1 MSTRETD
8 IEEREI
14 RQQTEGNGKER
25 KRNLGYNKHIF
36 LPSLQCRPQCTMG
49 SPTGVI
55 LPHLSKFFKNDAF
68 YCNLSKLYQIQLCHE
83 NFCSLWDF
91 WDDTYAHKNFSPSV
105 QCNVCIITLWWN
117 YNTISAAVV
126 KLQSSH
132 HSCEILSALY
142 LGKIHRVYFRQG
154 TRNYILKAFRFNLD
168 GGFGLLRS
176 RREQL
181 KY

>member
-25 KRNLGYNKHIF
+25 KRNLGYSKHIF
-36 LPSLQCRPQCTMG
+36 LPSLQCRPRWALRRVSYYLIYKNSLKTMHF
-49 SPTGVI
+49 TVTWVNFI
-55 LPHLSKFFKNDAF
+55 KFSYAMKTFV
-68 YCNLSKLYQIQLCHE
+68 LYGI
-83 NFCSLWDF
+83 FG
-91 WDDTYAHKNFSPSV
+91 DDIYAHRNFLPNV